1 MVATRPENPDAQV
14 NDVHYPETV
23 PDPVTDD
30 IDPEADFEPGTELV
44 PEKGD
49 FHQRKEGD

>member
-1 MVATRPENPDAQV
+1 MVGSRPENPDADV

-23 PDPVTDD
+23 PDTDD
-30 IDPEADFEPGTELV
+30 DDDPAAGYEPGTELL

-49 FHQRKEGD
+49 FHKVKSTP